1 MNNVEL
7 NVNGKRIKL
16 YGSNAIIEKEKFIIE
31 QLNLTGDEKSD
42 RLIIQKCIDENKIKS
57 DILYGGNTVY
67 PFEKTIKAY
76 RKLQKE
82 DSLENMTNYMYLFFT
97 NACGDIAHYN
107 IEGFRDYYDYSLRNL
122 ENRLL
127 KRDNFIPTWQSD
139 VDRIFKELKI
149 GKYFE
154 EREYI
159 DIDSVS
165 INKLKS
171 IIKEC
176 GWNITTQN
184 NCWRLDKETI
194 FSHVFSFEIDIS
206 NKSISSIVSEII
218 AYYKSFNKNEYM
230 EFLIENRDKNENN
243 NKLNVRDIVSIS
255 DSIDYNL
262 SKLAEKVLYDCRLEV
277 EENKK
282 NINLENDDYDIEMC
296 G

>member
-16 YGSNAIIEKEKFIIE
+16 YGSNAIIEKEKSIIE
-31 QLNLTGDEKSD
+31 QLDLTGNEQKD
-42 RLIIQKCIDENKIKS
+42 RLIIQQCIDENKLKS
-57 DILYGGNTVY
+57 DILYDGNTVY

-76 RKLQKE
+76 RKMQKT
-82 DSLENMTNYMYLFFT
+82 DSLENMNNYMYHFFT
-97 NACGDIAHYN
+97 NACGDIAHYS
-107 IEGFRDYYDYSLRNL
+107 IQGFRDYYDYSLRNL

-127 KRDNFIPTWQSD
+127 KRDNFIPSWQSD

-184 NCWRLDKETI
+184 NSWRLDKETI
-194 FSHVFSFEIDIS
+194 FSHIFSFEIGTE

-218 AYYKSFNKNEYM
+218 AYYNSFNKNEYM
-230 EFLIENRDKNENN
+230 EFLIENRDKDD
-243 NKLNVRDIVSIS
+243 NKLNVRDVVTIT
-255 DSIDYNL
+255 DNIDYNL
-262 SKLAEKVLYDCRLEV
+262 SKLSEKVLYDCRLEV

>member
-16 YGSNAIIEKEKFIIE
+16 YGSNAIIEKEKSIIE
-31 QLNLTGDEKSD
+31 QLNLTGDEQKD
-42 RLIIQKCIDENKIKS
+42 RLIIQKCIDENKLKS
-57 DILYGGNTVY
+57 DILYDGNTVY

-76 RKLQKE
+76 RKLQKT
-82 DSLENMTNYMYLFFT
+82 DSLENMNNYMYHFFT
-97 NACGDIAHYN
+97 NACGDIAHYS
-107 IEGFRDYYDYSLRNL
+107 IQGFRDYYDYSLRNL

-127 KRDNFIPTWQSD
+127 KRDNFIPSWHSD
-139 VDRIFKELKI
+139 LDRIFKELKI
-149 GKYFE
+149 GKYYK

-165 INKLKS
+165 ITKLKS

-194 FSHVFSFEIDIS
+194 FSHVFSFEIDTD

-218 AYYKSFNKNEYM
+218 AYYNSFNKNEYM
-230 EFLIENRDKNENN
+230 EFLIENRDKED
-243 NKLNVRDIVSIS
+243 NKLNVRDVVMITDNIGS
-255 DSIDYNL
+255 NL

-277 EENKK
+277 EENRK